1 MSGLE
6 NNDLQKSSK
15 LNSDSRD
22 VAAGG
27 FDRKGAADR
36 FLLGSGIEIGGLQR
50 PLMVGKNA
58 QVKYVDRMPV
68 SELRRHYPELASVP
82 LVEVDIIDDGERLAA
97 IKDLSQDFVIA
108 NHFIEHCQNPILAF
122 TNMLRVLKNGGVIY
136 LAIPDKRFTFDRHRP
151 DTPIDHLVKDYEQG
165 PEWSKSQHYIE
176 WSRYVNHLREDV
188 EILARAQQ
196 LMRMDYSI
204 HFHVWSQ
211 ASMWQFFW
219 MLGRMMPEKFEIEV
233 CLKYQEEVIWIM
245 RKFNSFLPDINK
257 LPRLAEPA
265 LYSIDSIND
274 RVFLPSENSAFLL
287 NNGQQTVIIKGWAL
301 DKLSNSLAGGVIVEL
316 DGKEYRAQYGIE
328 REDVAIAFSL
338 PACRNAGFEC
348 EILEAGIMPGE
359 HVLRLKVLTN
369 DQKSYYV
376 SRELSL
382 KSNGVLQQI
391 FSISD

>member
-1 MSGLE
+1 
-6 NNDLQKSSK
+6 
-15 LNSDSRD
+15 
-22 VAAGG
+22 
-27 FDRKGAADR
+27 
-36 FLLGSGIEIGGLQR
+36 
-50 PLMVGKNA
+50 
-58 QVKYVDRMPV
+58 
-68 SELRRHYPELASVP
+68 
-82 LVEVDIIDDGERLAA
+82 
-97 IKDLSQDFVIA
+97 
-108 NHFIEHCQNPILAF
+108 
-122 TNMLRVLKNGGVIY
+122 
-136 LAIPDKRFTFDRHRP
+136 
-151 DTPIDHLVKDYEQG
+151 
-165 PEWSKSQHYIE
+165 
-176 WSRYVNHLREDV
+176 
-188 EILARAQQ
+188 
-196 LMRMDYSI
+196 MRMDYSI